1 MATIVK
7 IRGLDRGD
15 SVVASGTAMSS
26 GDRGFRVKSGYGL
39 QFPSG
44 VKATATGGATTSGV
58 TVTAKYGGTW
68 ANGHTFTLVAGGAN
82 HTVTIVVTF
91 AATTGVPT
99 YTYNAGTLTTANEL
113 VTALNADPSFSS
125 LYTAAPLSTGVGT
138 TLVSVGA
145 LASGTNVGT
154 GQSIYVPVQNKR
166 TTLVDIDD
174 SETSRTLRR
183 NTNRFLSLG
192 QA

>member
-1 MATIVK
+1 MATLVK

-15 SVVASGTAMSS
+15 SVVASGTALSA
-26 GDRGFRVKSGYGL
+26 GDRGFRVKSGFGL
-39 QFPSG
+39 QYPAG

-58 TVTAKYGGTW
+58 VVTAKYGGTW

-82 HTVTIVVTF
+82 HTVTVTTAY
-91 AATTGVPT
+91 AAGTGVPT
-99 YTYNAGTLTTANEL
+99 TTYNAGTLTTALEL
-113 VTALNADPSFSS
+113 VAALNADPTFSA
-125 LYTAAPLSTGVGT
+125 LYTATPLSTGAGT

-154 GQSIYVPVQNKR
+154 GQQIYTGVQNRR

-174 SETSRTLRR
+174 AETARTLRR